1 MKDIIPVA
9 NKEENMSRPSELYI
23 RPLSPEEQ
31 EWVHRIYDH
40 TTHVGLRSRCHII
53 LLSGQHYSVPQI
65 AAVLFTSEDTVAR
78 CIHEFNRSGLEG
90 ILPQERV
97 GRPAKI
103 TEEIL
108 KELLELVES
117 DPRDLQYPFSTW
129 TAELLALALKEQTG
143 LVVSESCVR
152 RTLHRQG
159 YSVQRPVLSV
169 NSPDP
174 EYEQKCAR
182 LQDLQ
187 QRARAGEIDLYY
199 EDEVDL
205 ALLPGVMRCWSKQGQ
220 QRKIETPRQNKKEYG
235 AGIIHWTSGTLYWA
249 SSDHKNNALFR
260 SVLSQLV
267 EPSRESPVRKK
278 YVVVDNYRI
287 HFAKPVQA
295 WLAQHTEEVELVCLP
310 TYSPKLNPV
319 ERFWKHLRRRVTH
332 NHFFHTMEQ
341 LMEAVISFF
350 CDMAASPDLVRSVSG
365 LAA

>member
-1 MKDIIPVA
+1 
-9 NKEENMSRPSELYI
+9 MSRPSEVYV
-23 RPLSPEEQ
+23 RPLSPQEQ
-31 EWVHRIYDH
+31 EWIHRLYQQ
-40 TTHVGLRSRCHII
+40 TAHVGLKSRCHIV
-53 LLSGQHYSVPQI
+53 LLSAQHYSVPQI
-65 AAVLFTSEDTVAR
+65 AALLFSSEDTVAR

-90 ILPQERV
+90 ILLQERV

-108 KELLELVES
+108 KKLLELVES

-129 TAELLALALKEQTG
+129 TADLLALALQEQTG

-169 NSPDP
+169 SSPDP
-174 EYEQKCAR
+174 DYGQKAAR
-182 LQDLQ
+182 LQEVQ
-187 QRARAGEIDLYY
+187 QRALAGEIDLYY

-220 QRKIETPRQNKKEYG
+220 QRKIETPRQNKKQYG
-235 AGIIHWTSGTLYWA
+235 AGLIHWVSGQLSWA
-249 SSDHKNNALFR
+249 TSDHKNNALFR
-260 SVLSQLV
+260 SLLSQV
-267 EPSRESPVRKK
+267 VAPAPEQPARKK

-295 WLAQHTEEVELVCLP
+295 FLTEHQDEVELVCLP
-310 TYSPKLNPV
+310 TYSSKLNPM
-319 ERFWKHLRRRVTH
+319 ERFWKHLRRQVTH
-332 NHFFHTMEQ
+332 NHFFQTMER
-341 LMEAVISFF
+341 LMDAVLSFF
-350 CDMAASPDLVRSVSG
+350 RDMAASPDLVCRVAG